1 MLNARQNVELSDIFR
16 HHAEVY
22 KKTNNLCAVQTKA
35 FNAISVCRTSM
46 LGGHE
51 SRCASCGYVRNAYNS
66 CRNRHCPKCQFIKKE
81 QWVDKLASNL
91 PAVKHFHLVFTIP
104 HELNRLFYLNQE
116 EAYRLLFKASSESLM
131 TLAKQNMGF
140 QAGAVSVLHTWGQ
153 NLSYHPHI
161 HMIVPAGGL
170 SEDQME
176 WIPSHQ
182 KYFLS
187 VKSLSLVFRGILYR
201 LMEQAVE
208 NEKIK
213 LPNEIQD
220 ITHLKNIC
228 YKKKWVVYAEKP
240 FSNVNGIIK
249 YLGNYTHR
257 VAISNNRLIDHDGQ
271 DVTFSYKDYKNSGI
285 RRVLKLEA
293 NEFIRRF
300 LQHVLPSGFY
310 KIRYY
315 GFLSLRNMSETLK
328 LVYQLISKTN
338 YFSTLEGLCASDVW
352 RELTG
357 KDPFRCPKC
366 NDGLMLGRKKI
377 MPTSMEFG

>member
-1 MLNARQNVELSDIFR
+1 
-16 HHAEVY
+16 
-22 KKTNNLCAVQTKA
+22 
-35 FNAISVCRTSM
+35 
-46 LGGHE
+46 
-51 SRCASCGYVRNAYNS
+51 
-66 CRNRHCPKCQFIKKE
+66 
-81 QWVDKLASNL
+81 
-91 PAVKHFHLVFTIP
+91 
-104 HELNRLFYLNQE
+104 
-116 EAYRLLFKASSESLM
+116 
-131 TLAKQNMGF
+131 
-140 QAGAVSVLHTWGQ
+140 
-153 NLSYHPHI
+153 
-161 HMIVPAGGL
+161 MIVPAGGL
-170 SEDQME
+170 SEDRME
-176 WIPSHQ
+176 WIPSSQ

-187 VKSLSLVFRGILYR
+187 VKILSLVFRGILFR
-201 LMEQAVE
+201 LMEQAIK
-208 NEKIK
+208 NETIK
-213 LPNEIQD
+213 LSSEIKNIAD
-220 ITHLKNIC
+220 LKNIC

-285 RRVLKLEA
+285 KRVLKLEA